1 MVVRQGAG
9 GSAVIR
15 GGQGRSPRHV
25 RDASESLAF
34 TFLAILAM
42 VVALV
47 ARGCA
52 G

>member
-1 MVVRQGAG
+1 
-9 GSAVIR
+9 VIR
-15 GGQGRSPRHV
+15 GGQGRSPRQV

-34 TFLAILAM
+34 TVLAILA
-42 VVALV
+42 VIIALV